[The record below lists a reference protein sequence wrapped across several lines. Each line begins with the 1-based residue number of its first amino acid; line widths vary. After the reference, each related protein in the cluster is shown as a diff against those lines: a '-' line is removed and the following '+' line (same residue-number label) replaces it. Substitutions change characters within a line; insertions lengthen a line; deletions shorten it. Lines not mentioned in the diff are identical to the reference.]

1 MGFLDGPEGKESA
14 CNAGD
19 TEMWIRSL
27 GRVDPWVGT
36 IPWRRKWQPAISC
49 LENPTDRRA
58 WWATVQRVPKSQT
71 QLSMQARCIDSNLP
85 ILISIF

>member
-1 MGFLDGPEGKESA
+1 MAQRVKNLPAMQGTQRCGF
-14 CNAGD
+14 
-19 TEMWIRSL
+19 
-27 GRVDPWVGT
+27 DPWVGT

-71 QLSMQARCIDSNLP
+71 QLSMQARCINSNLP